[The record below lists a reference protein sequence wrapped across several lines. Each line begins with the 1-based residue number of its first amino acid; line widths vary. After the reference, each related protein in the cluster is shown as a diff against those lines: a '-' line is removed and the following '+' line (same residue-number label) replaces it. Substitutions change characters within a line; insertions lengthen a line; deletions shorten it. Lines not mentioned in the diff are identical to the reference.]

1 MIDLFD
7 NPDLIADRRRNL
19 WVKLPIIRDLDL
31 LPSSYQADGCI
42 VAEMGFYHLVLFPSD
57 WFDTG
62 MRAYFGRKVDVP
74 TSGG

>member
-7 NPDLIADRRRNL
+7 NPGVIAGQRRNL
-19 WVKLPIIRDLDL
+19 WVSLPIIRDLDL
-31 LPSSYQADGCI
+31 LPSNYQDKGCI

-62 MRAYFGRKVDVP
+62 MRKYFGRKVDVKNVL
-74 TSGG
+74 